1 MDFIRYDPAKAV
13 PLEGGAGAFAVPVR
27 RGDRLTAML
36 LVLDKKGD
44 TGKREV
50 PADVMLVVIAGE
62 GRVRSGGEIAELRP
76 GDVAI
81 LPGGMQHH
89 IWTQDTQLEAV
100 LITLPAAGAGG

>member
-1 MDFIRYDPAKAV
+1 MRYDPAKAM
-13 PLEGGAGAFAVPVR
+13 PLEGGASAFFVPVR

-50 PADVMLVVIAGE
+50 PSDVMLVVIAGE
-62 GRVRSGGEIAELRP
+62 GKVRSGGEVAELQP

-81 LPGGMQHH
+81 LPGGMTHH
-89 IWTQDTQLEAV
+89 IWTQDTQLQAV
-100 LITLPAAGAGG
+100 LITLPAAGSGG